1 MGEDSEQ
8 VTTVRIFNQTYNV
21 RSTNEPEYIQKLAAL
36 LDSKMAEISKLTPT
50 VDTVRVAVLAALN
63 ITDEY
68 FLAQSRLE
76 ALEQEVEERGK
87 RLISMLEAQCGQ
99 DSI

>member
-1 MGEDSEQ
+1 MGEDSEK

-21 RSTNEPEYIQKLAAL
+21 RSENEPEYIQKLATL
-36 LDSKMAEISKLTPT
+36 LDSKMAEISQLTPT

-68 FLAQSRLE
+68 FLAQARLE
-76 ALEQEVEERGK
+76 ALEQEINERSK
-87 RLISMLEAQCGQ
+87 KMISTLEPLCSQ
-99 DSI
+99 DSP

>member
-1 MGEDSEQ
+1 MGEDSEK

-21 RSTNEPEYIQKLAAL
+21 RSENEPEYIQKLATL

-63 ITDEY
+63 MTDEY

-76 ALEQEVEERGK
+76 ALKQEVDERGRK
-87 RLISMLEAQCGQ
+87 MITTLESLCGQ
-99 DSI
+99 DSP

>member
-1 MGEDSEQ
+1 MDENLEQ

-21 RSTNEPEYIQKLAAL
+21 RSENKPEYIQKLATL
-36 LDSKMAEISKLTPT
+36 LDGKMAEISKLTPT

-68 FLAQSRLE
+68 FLAQARLE
-76 ALEQEVEERGK
+76 ALEQEIDQRCK
-87 RLISMLEAQCGQ
+87 AMISSLEPLCGQ
-99 DSI
+99 DSP

>member
-1 MGEDSEQ
+1 MGEDLER

-21 RSTNEPEYIQKLAAL
+21 RSENEPEYIQKLAAM

-76 ALEQEVEERGK
+76 ALEQEVAERGEK
-87 RLISMLEAQCGQ
+87 MISVLESLCDQ
-99 DSI
+99 DSP